1 MDLSETQDLSA
12 LVLVGNLDGRTLI
25 FPKFYLPKDN
35 IVSKSKKDGANYLAW
50 AFKNDTSF
58 CAFFAVRLK
67 VSGSIEIP

>member
-35 IVSKSKKDGANYLAW
+35 IVSKSYKLLQNCREELHHLGKFHASYISLLINII
-50 AFKNDTSF
+50 N
-58 CAFFAVRLK
+58 
-67 VSGSIEIP
+67 